1 MSVRFWFSFF
11 EIWRLNLD
19 NAGLG
24 LLAKAMAI
32 HFKFLFAAYFEL
44 YHLKELNQRDG
55 TIHVCLSTFNMN
67 YTGK

>member
-1 MSVRFWFSFF
+1 
-11 EIWRLNLD
+11 LD